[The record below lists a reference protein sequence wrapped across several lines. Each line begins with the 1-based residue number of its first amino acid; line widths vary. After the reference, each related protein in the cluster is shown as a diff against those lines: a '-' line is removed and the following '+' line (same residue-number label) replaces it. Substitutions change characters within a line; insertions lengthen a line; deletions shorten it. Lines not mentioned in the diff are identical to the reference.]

1 MNCLQHLAADTVIA
15 MPDAEAAEVAA
26 LFPTWESAIGTT
38 VETGKRYWYNGTLY
52 KVRQPIEVQ
61 GHQPPPDVPSHWLN
75 VNDELTPEA
84 GTLENPI
91 AWENGMVSYN
101 GKYYS
106 EDDVTYLCF
115 RDSVNPL
122 YYPISQLINHYF
134 HTVE

>member
-1 MNCLQHLAADTVIA
+1 
-15 MPDAEAAEVAA
+15 
-26 LFPTWESAIGTT
+26 
-38 VETGKRYWYNGTLY
+38 
-52 KVRQPIEVQ
+52 
-61 GHQPPPDVPSHWLN
+61 
-75 VNDELTPEA
+75 
-84 GTLENPI
+84 
-91 AWENGMVSYN
+91 MVSYN